1 MEQLWKYLNSSE
13 EFDSA
18 QASKHIKSEFFPHA
32 LSILKKE
39 DTFFAEPRMLFGV
52 NMSDLLETDKEKLW
66 KNFHECL
73 VEVATTGDMMEN
85 ASILFKLLKEAWSGK
100 GDEVSELL
108 EKDETEGHFKE
119 LLRFVMDTRVVKLG
133 LKLVE
138 EFKDFD
144 MGMENPQEILELL
157 KNPEH
162 PLVQKIMAKVKS
174 LVEQKIRQGEITALQ
189 IESDI
194 EAIKAKVMGLFGNV
208 FNDALGTGG
217 PKTGNTAGLLMG
229 NSPEARRQR
238 MINRMQK
245 KLHEKNSR

>member
-13 EFDSA
+13 DFDSA
-18 QASKHIKSEFFPHA
+18 KASKHIKAEFFPHA
-32 LSILKKE
+32 LAILKKDE
-39 DTFFAEPRMLFGV
+39 QFFAEPRILFGV
-52 NMSDLLETDKEKLW
+52 NMSDLLETDKETLW

-73 VEVATTGDMMEN
+73 LEVATTGDMMEN
-85 ASILFKLLKEAWSGK
+85 AGMLFKLLKEAWSGK
-100 GDEVSELL
+100 DDEVSQLL
-108 EKDETEGHFKE
+108 EKDETEGHFKD
-119 LLRFVMDTRVVKLG
+119 LLKFVMQTRVVKLG

-144 MGMENPQEILELL
+144 MGMENPQELLEVI

-162 PLVQKIMAKVKS
+162 PLVQKIMAKIKT
-174 LVEQKIRQGEITALQ
+174 LVEQKIRQGEITAIQ

-208 FNDALGTGG
+208 FNEALGGGG
-217 PKTGNTAGLLMG
+217 PKTGNTPSLLMG

-245 KLHEKNSR
+245 KLYEKNSR